1 MDISRRKLLIN
12 GAIALTVT
20 SSVLAVPSILRSSKA
35 HAINKY
41 NQWKYFP
48 DQLAHDLDKY
58 DLNLI
63 LPSLFSI
70 LLFANLI
77 DFTQIMSLIIA
88 LLWISLPFIIF

>member
-1 MDISRRKLLIN
+1 MDTSRRKFLIN

-20 SSVLAVPSILRSSKA
+20 SSVLAVPSILKSSKD

-41 NQWKYFP
+41 NQWKDFP
-48 DQLAHDLDKY
+48 VQLAYDLDKY

-63 LPSLFSI
+63 LPSLFSF

-88 LLWISLPFIIF
+88 FLSISLPFIIF

>member
-1 MDISRRKLLIN
+1 MDTSRRKFLIN

-20 SSVLAVPSILRSSKA
+20 SSVLAVPSILKSSKA

-41 NQWKYFP
+41 NQWKDFP
-48 DQLAHDLDKY
+48 VQLAYDLDKY

-63 LPSLFSI
+63 LPSLFSF

-88 LLWISLPFIIF
+88 FLSISLPFIIF